1 MKHTIRNLLLVL
13 GGFIIFS
20 QNAEAK
26 KVVVPPMLPRGVSAQ
41 QATNMTTLLSSELE
55 FMGEFDEVAQL
66 TKRPSQLGSSCLT
79 SSSCLKGIASANGSQ
94 AVVAGKVTKYGGD
107 VELVIVYLDDGKIIR
122 TVKKKVT
129 NDAMAIADEMSVLVR
144 HVITG
149 VDPDAKA
156 AADKISGFEG
166 GGMAL
171 MDEEDEDEDDSML
184 ASSASVSRRIER
196 PSGSADDDLDFEE
209 FDEDLDEEDD
219 DRNGGR
225 AAAAGAGAAAVI
237 AARRMAEQNTAAQA
251 RDQARKAAAAAAM
264 DARRKAA
271 VEAAKRAAKAQ
282 ATAEAA
288 RKAAEME
295 VAAAAAAAA
304 KLAEPV
310 PEFDPN
316 EFNFG
321 GSAEDISF
329 GSASSMI
336 EVDEVEEESYGN
348 SSSGYLDLDGP
359 EPSKS
364 RTPTRDTR
372 SRSTSPRSRNTTSAS
387 SGGIEVTGR
396 LGYGR
401 FQYLSFMTYGFEAA
415 YQLQDNIAVVGGLE
429 AFSTRRLLPPDQVPV
444 GQPAVQWNTI
454 LPLSVGAL
462 YRPMNDTIRPYVGA
476 NIQLLPG
483 YVAEAGSMA
492 FGLQA
497 RGGLDYLLADNIGIN
512 VNAGAGF
519 WAGSEW
525 YRIEGL
531 LNTGMTAQI
540 NVGTVFLF

>member
-1 MKHTIRNLLLVL
+1 
-13 GGFIIFS
+13 
-20 QNAEAK
+20 
-26 KVVVPPMLPRGVSAQ
+26 MLS
-41 QATNMTTLLSSELE
+41 
-55 FMGEFDEVAQL
+55 
-66 TKRPSQLGSSCLT
+66 
-79 SSSCLKGIASANGSQ
+79 
-94 AVVAGKVTKYGGD
+94 
-107 VELVIVYLDDGKIIR
+107 
-122 TVKKKVT
+122 
-129 NDAMAIADEMSVLVR
+129 
-144 HVITG
+144 
-149 VDPDAKA
+149 
-156 AADKISGFEG
+156 
-166 GGMAL
+166 
-171 MDEEDEDEDDSML
+171 
-184 ASSASVSRRIER
+184 SSASFSRRITTQG
-196 PSGSADDDLDFEE
+196 SG
-209 FDEDLDEEDD
+209 DEDLEFEDFDEEFEEEEEE
-219 DRNGGR
+219 RGGGR
-225 AAAAGAGAAAVI
+225 AAAGGAAAGAAAVI
-237 AARRMAEQNTAAQA
+237 AARKMAEQKAAAQA
-251 RDQARKAAAAAAM
+251 RAQAQKAAAAAAM

-282 ATAEAA
+282 AAAEAA

-295 VAAAAAAAA
+295 AAAAAAAAA
-304 KLAEPV
+304 KLAEPAA
-310 PEFDPN
+310 EFDPN

-336 EVDEVEEESYGN
+336 EVDEAEEEESYGG
-348 SSSGYLDLDGP
+348 SSSGYLDLD
-359 EPSKS
+359 EPAQPRS

-372 SRSTSPRSRNTTSAS
+372 SRSSSPRRRNTSSAS

-401 FQYLSFMTYGFEAA
+401 FQFLSFMTYGFEAS
-415 YQLQDNIAVVGGLE
+415 YQVQDNIAVVGGLE

-454 LPLSVGAL
+454 LPFNVGAL

-476 NIQLLPG
+476 NVQLLPG
-483 YVAEAGSMA
+483 YVAEAGAVA

-497 RGGLDYLLADNIGIN
+497 RGGLDYLVADNLGIN

-525 YRIEGL
+525 YRIDGL

>member
-13 GGFIIFS
+13 GGFVIFS
-20 QNAEAK
+20 HNAEAK
-26 KVVVPPMLPRGVSAQ
+26 KVVVPPMLPRGVPAQ
-41 QATNMTTLLSSELE
+41 QATNLTTLLSSELE
-55 FMGEFDEVAQL
+55 FIGDFDEVTQL
-66 TKRPSQLGSSCLT
+66 TKRPGQLGSSCLA
-79 SSSCLKGIASANGSQ
+79 SSSCLRGIGSANGST
-94 AVVAGKVTKYGGD
+94 AVVAGKVTKYGGE

-129 NDAMAIADEMSVLVR
+129 NDAMAIADEMSVMVR

-156 AADKISGFEG
+156 EADKISGFEG

-171 MDEEDEDEDDSML
+171 MDEEDEDDDDSML
-184 ASSASVSRRIER
+184 ASSASVSRRITS
-196 PSGSADDDLDFEE
+196 PSSGDEDLEFEDFEE
-209 FDEDLDEEDD
+209 DFEEEEE
-219 DRNGGR
+219 RGGGR
-225 AAAAGAGAAAVI
+225 AAAGGAAAGAAAVI
-237 AARRMAEQNTAAQA
+237 AARKMAEQKAASQARAQA
-251 RDQARKAAAAAAM
+251 QKAAAAAAM

-282 ATAEAA
+282 AAAEAA

-295 VAAAAAAAA
+295 AAAAAAAAA
-304 KLAEPV
+304 KLAEPAA
-310 PEFDPN
+310 EFDPN

-336 EVDEVEEESYGN
+336 EVDETEEESYGG
-348 SSSGYLDLDGP
+348 SSSSYLDLD
-359 EPSKS
+359 EPTQTRS

-372 SRSTSPRSRNTTSAS
+372 SRSASPRTRKANSAS
-387 SGGIEVTGR
+387 SGGFEVTGR

-401 FQYLSFMTYGFEAA
+401 FQFLSFMTYGFEAS

-454 LPLSVGAL
+454 LPFNVGAL

-476 NIQLLPG
+476 NVQLLPG
-483 YVAEAGSMA
+483 YVAEAGAVA

-497 RGGLDYLLADNIGIN
+497 RGGLDYLIADNLGIN

-525 YRIEGL
+525 YRIDGL